1 MKFVRDMHQNLS
13 WKLGFGHAKNGRP
26 HSCPWW
32 ADRLVYSRAY
42 LQGKGV
48 DIPATS
54 KRDYY
59 SLIARA
65 IASLDDST
73 HGFRQALYERARAAQ
88 LNSFDPALSPAAIK
102 RERDALEQ
110 AIRTVEVEAATAGI
124 E

>member
-1 MKFVRDMHQNLS
+1 
-13 WKLGFGHAKNGRP
+13 
-26 HSCPWW
+26 
-32 ADRLVYSRAY
+32 LVFSRAY

-73 HGFRQALYERARAAQ
+73 HGFRQALYERARA
-88 LNSFDPALSPAAIK
+88 